1 MNFKQ
6 YFPVIQWASS
16 YQKGWLKPDFFAGLT
31 VGFML
36 VPQGI
41 AYAMIAGLPPIYG
54 LYTALIPLLVYA
66 VLGTSRQLSA
76 GPVAMDSLIVGAGV
90 STLATVGSE
99 HFVILA
105 ITLAFFVGFF
115 QILFGLFRLGFL
127 VNFLSRP
134 VISGFTSGSAIIIAF
149 NQIGNLLGIPGGR
162 GNQIH
167 LLLLELF
174 KEVGKVH
181 WITAL
186 IGIVS
191 TVLLFLSKKYLP
203 KFPTAL
209 AIVIFGIILVYALKL
224 HNMGVV
230 VIGEI
235 PQGLPHFQLPAVN
248 RENFD
253 ALSSMALTLALIGF
267 MEAISVAKTMESKHN
282 DHRISANQELVALGF
297 GNLIGSFFQTYP
309 SSAGLSRTAVNDQAG
324 GKTQLS
330 GVISALVV
338 GLTLLF
344 LTPIFFYLP
353 KAVLAAIIIFAAYG
367 LLDFKVPRKL
377 LTFNRLD
384 LIILNVTLLIT
395 IILGIKEGILTG
407 IIISI
412 AMLIF
417 KATKPHIAVLGKVP
431 NTNFYRNIE
440 RFDDLIIEKE
450 ILIVRLDAQLYFV
463 NTSYFKDKVYEFA
476 RLKGDDLKLVIL
488 VFDSINNLDS
498 SAIYVLDEIHNYFS
512 EKGIKIVLTG
522 IKGPVRDAL
531 AKSGL
536 IKKIKYDHCFMNI
549 QEAVDSFSQDKLE
562 KPGTYS
568 YQQFI
573 KQINR

>member
-6 YFPVIQWASS
+6 YLPVFQWASS
-16 YQKGWLKPDFFAGLT
+16 YQKGWLKPDIFAGLT
-31 VGFML
+31 VGVMI

-54 LYTALIPLLVYA
+54 LYTALVPLLVYA
-66 VLGTSRQLSA
+66 VLGTSRQLSV
-76 GPVAMDSLIVGAGV
+76 GPVAMDSLIVASGI

-99 HFVILA
+99 HFVVLA
-105 ITLAFFVGFF
+105 ITLAFFVGLF

-149 NQIGNLLGIPGGR
+149 NQLGNLFGIPLGQ

-167 LLLLELF
+167 LLLLDFF
-174 KEVGKVH
+174 KEIQKIH

-186 IGIVS
+186 IGISSV
-191 TVLLFLSKKYLP
+191 TLLFLSKRYLS
-203 KFPTAL
+203 KFPASFV
-209 AIVIFGIILVYALKL
+209 IVVLGIIFVYAFHLNEL
-224 HNMGVV
+224 GVA

-235 PQGLPHFQLPAVN
+235 PKGLPHFQLPSIN
-248 RENFD
+248 QENFQ
-253 ALSSMALTLALIGF
+253 ALSSLALTLALIGF

-282 DHRISANQELVALGF
+282 DHKVNANQELVALGF
-297 GNLIGSFFQTYP
+297 GNMVGSFFQAYP
-309 SSAGLSRTAVNDQAG
+309 STAGLSRTAVNDQAG

-330 GVISALVV
+330 GLITALVV

-344 LTPIFFYLP
+344 LTPVFFFLP
-353 KAVLAAIIIFAAYG
+353 KAVLAAIIIFAAFG

-395 IILGIKEGILTG
+395 IIFGIKEGILTG
-407 IIISI
+407 IIISL

-417 KATKPHIAVLGKVP
+417 KSTKPHIAVLGKVP

-440 RFDDLIIEKE
+440 RFGDLVIDKE
-450 ILIVRLDAQLYFV
+450 ILIIRLDAQLYFV
-463 NTSYFKDKVYEFA
+463 NTSYFKDKVHEFA
-476 RLKGDDLKLVIL
+476 R
-488 VFDSINNLDS
+488 
-498 SAIYVLDEIHNYFS
+498 
-512 EKGIKIVLTG
+512 EKGMI
-522 IKGPVRDAL
+522 
-531 AKSGL
+531 
-536 IKKIKYDHCFMNI
+536 
-549 QEAVDSFSQDKLE
+549 
-562 KPGTYS
+562 
-568 YQQFI
+568 
-573 KQINR
+573 

>member
-6 YFPVIQWASS
+6 YLPVFQWASS
-16 YQKGWLKPDFFAGLT
+16 YQKGWLKPDIFAGLT
-31 VGFML
+31 VGVML

-66 VLGTSRQLSA
+66 VLGTSRQLSV
-76 GPVAMDSLIVGAGV
+76 GPVAMDSLIVASGI
-90 STLATVGSE
+90 STLAAVGSE

-105 ITLAFFVGFF
+105 ITLAFFVGLF

-149 NQIGNLLGIPGGR
+149 NQLGNLLGIPVGQ

-167 LLLLELF
+167 ILLLDFF
-174 KEVGKVH
+174 KEIQKIH

-186 IGIVS
+186 IGISSVA
-191 TVLLFLSKKYLP
+191 LLFISKRYLSK
-203 KFPTAL
+203 FPSSFV
-209 AIVIFGIILVYALKL
+209 IVVVGIIFVYAFHLNEL
-224 HNMGVV
+224 GVA

-235 PQGLPHFQLPAVN
+235 PKGLPHFQLPSIN
-248 RENFD
+248 QENFQ
-253 ALSSMALTLALIGF
+253 ALSSLALTLALIGF

-282 DHRISANQELVALGF
+282 DHKVNANQELVALGF
-297 GNLIGSFFQTYP
+297 GNLVGSFFQAYP
-309 SSAGLSRTAVNDQAG
+309 STAGLSRTAVNDQAG

-330 GVISALVV
+330 ALVSALVV

-344 LTPIFFYLP
+344 LTPVFFFLP
-353 KAVLAAIIIFAAYG
+353 KAVLAAIIIFAAFG

-395 IILGIKEGILTG
+395 IIFGIKEGILTG
-407 IIISI
+407 IIISL

-417 KATKPHIAVLGKVP
+417 KSTKPHIAVLGKVP

-440 RFDDLIIEKE
+440 RFGDLVIDKE
-450 ILIVRLDAQLYFV
+450 ILIIRLDAQLYFV

-476 RLKGDDLKLVIL
+476 REKGDDLKLVIL

-512 EKGIKIVLTG
+512 EKGINIVLTG

-549 QEAVDSFSQDKLE
+549 QEAVDSFSQDKLQ
-562 KPGTYS
+562 KQGAYS

>member
-6 YFPVIQWASS
+6 YLPVFQWASS
-16 YQKGWLKPDFFAGLT
+16 YQKGWLKPDIFAGLT
-31 VGFML
+31 VGVMI

-66 VLGTSRQLSA
+66 VLGTSRQLSV
-76 GPVAMDSLIVGAGV
+76 GPVAMDSLIVASGI
-90 STLATVGSE
+90 STLAAVGSE

-105 ITLAFFVGFF
+105 ITLAFFVGLF

-149 NQIGNLLGIPGGR
+149 NQTGNLLGIPLGQ

-167 LLLLELF
+167 LLLLDFF
-174 KEVGKVH
+174 KEIQKVH

-186 IGIVS
+186 IGISSVA
-191 TVLLFLSKKYLP
+191 LLFISKRYLP
-203 KFPTAL
+203 KFPASFVVVVL
-209 AIVIFGIILVYALKL
+209 GIIFVYAFRLNEL
-224 HNMGVV
+224 GVA
-230 VIGEI
+230 VIGDI
-235 PQGLPHFQLPAVN
+235 PKGLPHFQLPTITQ
-248 RENFD
+248 ESFQ
-253 ALSSMALTLALIGF
+253 ALSSLALTLALIGF

-282 DHRISANQELVALGF
+282 DHKVNANQELVALGF
-297 GNLIGSFFQTYP
+297 GNMVGSFFQAYP
-309 SSAGLSRTAVNDQAG
+309 STAGLSRTAVSDQAG
-324 GKTQLS
+324 GKTQLT

-344 LTPIFFYLP
+344 LTPVFFFLP
-353 KAVLAAIIIFAAYG
+353 KAVLAAIIIFAAFG
-367 LLDFKVPRKL
+367 LLDFQVPHKL

-395 IILGIKEGILTG
+395 IIFGIKEGILTG
-407 IIISI
+407 IIISL

-417 KATKPHIAVLGKVP
+417 KSTKPHIAVLGKVP

-440 RFDDLIIEKE
+440 RFGDLILDKE

-463 NTSYFKDKVYEFA
+463 NTSYFKDKVHEFA
-476 RLKGDDLKLVIL
+476 AEKGDDLKLIIL
-488 VFDSINNLDS
+488 VFDSVNNLDS
-498 SAIYVLDEIHNYFS
+498 SAIYALDEIHNFFS
-512 EKGIKIVLTG
+512 ARGISIALTG

-549 QEAVDSFSQDKLE
+549 QDAVDSFSQNKLQ
-562 KPGTYS
+562 KPSNYS

>member
-1 MNFKQ
+1 
-6 YFPVIQWASS
+6 
-16 YQKGWLKPDFFAGLT
+16 
-31 VGFML
+31 
-36 VPQGI
+36 
-41 AYAMIAGLPPIYG
+41 
-54 LYTALIPLLVYA
+54 
-66 VLGTSRQLSA
+66 
-76 GPVAMDSLIVGAGV
+76 
-90 STLATVGSE
+90 
-99 HFVILA
+99 
-105 ITLAFFVGFF
+105 
-115 QILFGLFRLGFL
+115 
-127 VNFLSRP
+127 
-134 VISGFTSGSAIIIAF
+134 
-149 NQIGNLLGIPGGR
+149 
-162 GNQIH
+162 
-167 LLLLELF
+167 
-174 KEVGKVH
+174 
-181 WITAL
+181 
-186 IGIVS
+186 
-191 TVLLFLSKKYLP
+191 
-203 KFPTAL
+203 
-209 AIVIFGIILVYALKL
+209 
-224 HNMGVV
+224 MGVV

-282 DHRISANQELVALGF
+282 DHRVSANQELVAMGF

-395 IILGIKEGILTG
+395 IIFGIKEGILTG

>member
-6 YFPVIQWASS
+6 YLPVFQWASS
-16 YQKGWLKPDFFAGLT
+16 YQKGWLKPDIFAGLT
-31 VGFML
+31 VGVML

-66 VLGTSRQLSA
+66 VLGTSRQLSV
-76 GPVAMDSLIVGAGV
+76 GPVAMDSLIVASGI
-90 STLATVGSE
+90 STLAAVGSE

-105 ITLAFFVGFF
+105 ITLAFFVGLF

-149 NQIGNLLGIPGGR
+149 NQLGNLLGIPVGQ

-167 LLLLELF
+167 ILLLDFF
-174 KEVGKVH
+174 KEIQKIH

-186 IGIVS
+186 IGISSVA
-191 TVLLFLSKKYLP
+191 LLFISKRYLSK
-203 KFPTAL
+203 FPSSFV
-209 AIVIFGIILVYALKL
+209 IVVVGIIFVYAFHLNEL
-224 HNMGVV
+224 GVA

-235 PQGLPHFQLPAVN
+235 PKGLPHFQLPSIN
-248 RENFD
+248 QENFQ
-253 ALSSMALTLALIGF
+253 ALSSLALTLALIGF

-282 DHRISANQELVALGF
+282 DHKVNANQELVALGF
-297 GNLIGSFFQTYP
+297 GNLVGSFFQAYP
-309 SSAGLSRTAVNDQAG
+309 STAGLSRTAVNDQAG

-330 GVISALVV
+330 ALVSALVV

-344 LTPIFFYLP
+344 LTPVFFFLP
-353 KAVLAAIIIFAAYG
+353 KAVLAAIIIFAAFG

-395 IILGIKEGILTG
+395 IIFGIKEGILTG
-407 IIISI
+407 IIISL

-417 KATKPHIAVLGKVP
+417 KSTKPHIAVLGKVP

-440 RFDDLIIEKE
+440 RFGDLVIDKE
-450 ILIVRLDAQLYFV
+450 ILIIRLDAQLYFV

-476 RLKGDDLKLVIL
+476 REKGDDLKLVIL

-512 EKGIKIVLTG
+512 EKGINIVLTG

-549 QEAVDSFSQDKLE
+549 QEAVDSFSQDKLQ
-562 KPGTYS
+562 KPGAYS

>member
-6 YFPVIQWASS
+6 YFPVFQWASS
-16 YQKGWLKPDFFAGLT
+16 YKKGWLKPDILAGIT
-31 VGFML
+31 VGVMI

-174 KEVGKVH
+174 NEVGKVH

-203 KFPTAL
+203 KFPIAL

-224 HNMGVV
+224 HEHGC
-230 VIGEI
+230 
-235 PQGLPHFQLPAVN
+235 
-248 RENFD
+248 
-253 ALSSMALTLALIGF
+253 
-267 MEAISVAKTMESKHN
+267 
-282 DHRISANQELVALGF
+282 
-297 GNLIGSFFQTYP
+297 
-309 SSAGLSRTAVNDQAG
+309 G
-324 GKTQLS
+324 G
-330 GVISALVV
+330 
-338 GLTLLF
+338 
-344 LTPIFFYLP
+344 
-353 KAVLAAIIIFAAYG
+353 
-367 LLDFKVPRKL
+367 DR
-377 LTFNRLD
+377 
-384 LIILNVTLLIT
+384 
-395 IILGIKEGILTG
+395 
-407 IIISI
+407 
-412 AMLIF
+412 
-417 KATKPHIAVLGKVP
+417 
-431 NTNFYRNIE
+431 
-440 RFDDLIIEKE
+440 
-450 ILIVRLDAQLYFV
+450 
-463 NTSYFKDKVYEFA
+463 
-476 RLKGDDLKLVIL
+476 
-488 VFDSINNLDS
+488 
-498 SAIYVLDEIHNYFS
+498 
-512 EKGIKIVLTG
+512 
-522 IKGPVRDAL
+522 
-531 AKSGL
+531 
-536 IKKIKYDHCFMNI
+536 
-549 QEAVDSFSQDKLE
+549 
-562 KPGTYS
+562 
-568 YQQFI
+568 
-573 KQINR
+573 

>member
-6 YFPVIQWASS
+6 YLPVFQWASS
-16 YQKGWLKPDFFAGLT
+16 YQKGWLKPDIFAGLT
-31 VGFML
+31 VGVML

-66 VLGTSRQLSA
+66 VLGTSRQLSV
-76 GPVAMDSLIVGAGV
+76 GPVAMDSLIVASGI
-90 STLATVGSE
+90 STLAAVGSE

-105 ITLAFFVGFF
+105 ITLAFFVGLF

-149 NQIGNLLGIPGGR
+149 NQLGNLLGVPVGQ

-167 LLLLELF
+167 ILLLDFF
-174 KEVGKVH
+174 KEIQKIH

-186 IGIVS
+186 IGISSVA
-191 TVLLFLSKKYLP
+191 LLFISKRYLSK
-203 KFPTAL
+203 FPSSFV
-209 AIVIFGIILVYALKL
+209 IVVVGIIFVYAFHLNEL
-224 HNMGVV
+224 GVA

-235 PQGLPHFQLPAVN
+235 PKGLPHFQLPSIN
-248 RENFD
+248 QENFQ
-253 ALSSMALTLALIGF
+253 ALSSLALTLALIGF

-282 DHRISANQELVALGF
+282 DHKVNANQELVALGF
-297 GNLIGSFFQTYP
+297 GNLVGSFFQAYP
-309 SSAGLSRTAVNDQAG
+309 STAGLSRTAVNDQAG

-330 GVISALVV
+330 ALVSALVV

-344 LTPIFFYLP
+344 LTPVFFFLP
-353 KAVLAAIIIFAAYG
+353 KAVLAAIIIFAAFG

-395 IILGIKEGILTG
+395 IIFGIKEGILTG
-407 IIISI
+407 IIISL

-417 KATKPHIAVLGKVP
+417 KSTKPHIAVLGKVP

-440 RFDDLIIEKE
+440 RFGDLVIDKE
-450 ILIVRLDAQLYFV
+450 ILIIRLDAQLYFV

-476 RLKGDDLKLVIL
+476 REKGDDLKLVIL

-512 EKGIKIVLTG
+512 EKGINIVLTG

-549 QEAVDSFSQDKLE
+549 QEAVDSFSQDKLQ
-562 KPGTYS
+562 KQGAYS

>member
-6 YFPVIQWASS
+6 YLPVFQWASS
-16 YQKGWLKPDFFAGLT
+16 YQKGWLKPDIFAGLT
-31 VGFML
+31 VGVMI

-66 VLGTSRQLSA
+66 VLGTSRQLSV
-76 GPVAMDSLIVGAGV
+76 GPVAMDSLIVASGI

-105 ITLAFFVGFF
+105 ITLAFFVGLF

-149 NQIGNLLGIPGGR
+149 NQVGNLFGIPLGQD
-162 GNQIH
+162 NHIH
-167 LLLLELF
+167 FLLLDFF
-174 KEVGKVH
+174 KEIQKIN

-186 IGIVS
+186 IGISSVA
-191 TVLLFLSKKYLP
+191 LLFISKRYLP
-203 KFPTAL
+203 KFPASFV
-209 AIVIFGIILVYALKL
+209 IVVLGIIFVYAFHLSEL
-224 HNMGVV
+224 GVA

-235 PQGLPHFQLPAVN
+235 PEGLPHFQLPSIN
-248 RENFD
+248 QENFQ
-253 ALSSMALTLALIGF
+253 ALSSLALTLALIGF
-267 MEAISVAKTMESKHN
+267 MEAISAAKTMESKHN
-282 DHRISANQELVALGF
+282 DHKVNANQELVALGF
-297 GNLIGSFFQTYP
+297 GNMMGSFFQAYP
-309 SSAGLSRTAVNDQAG
+309 STAGLSRTAVNDQAG

-344 LTPIFFYLP
+344 LTPVFFFLP
-353 KAVLAAIIIFAAYG
+353 KAVLAAIIIFAAFG

-395 IILGIKEGILTG
+395 IVFGIKEGILTG
-407 IIISI
+407 IIISL

-417 KATKPHIAVLGKVP
+417 KSTKPHIAVLGKVP

-440 RFDDLIIEKE
+440 RFGDLVIDKE
-450 ILIVRLDAQLYFV
+450 ILIIRLDAQLYFV
-463 NTSYFKDKVYEFA
+463 NTSYFKDKVHEFA
-476 RLKGDDLKLVIL
+476 REKGDDLKLIIL
-488 VFDSINNLDS
+488 VFDSVNNLDS
-498 SAIYVLDEIHNYFS
+498 SAIYVLDEIHNFFI
-512 EKGIKIVLTG
+512 ERGISIALTG

-536 IKKIKYDHCFMNI
+536 VKKIKYDHCFMNI
-549 QEAVDSFSQDKLE
+549 QDAVDSFSQNKLQ
-562 KPGTYS
+562 KPSTYS

>member
-6 YFPVIQWASS
+6 YLPVFQWASS
-16 YQKGWLKPDFFAGLT
+16 YQKGWLKPDIFAGLT
-31 VGFML
+31 VGVML

-76 GPVAMDSLIVGAGV
+76 GPVAMDSLIVASGI

-105 ITLAFFVGFF
+105 ITLAFFVGLF

-149 NQIGNLLGIPGGR
+149 NQLGNLLGIPVGQ

-167 LLLLELF
+167 FLLLDFF
-174 KEVGKVH
+174 KEIQKIN

-186 IGIVS
+186 IGISSVA
-191 TVLLFLSKKYLP
+191 LLFISKRYLP
-203 KFPTAL
+203 KFPSSFV
-209 AIVIFGIILVYALKL
+209 IVVLGIILVYAFHL
-224 HNMGVV
+224 NDVGVA

-235 PQGLPHFQLPAVN
+235 PKGLPHFQWPSIN
-248 RENFD
+248 QENFQ
-253 ALSSMALTLALIGF
+253 ALSSLALTLALIGF

-282 DHRISANQELVALGF
+282 DHRVSANQELVALGF
-297 GNLIGSFFQTYP
+297 GNLIGSFFQAYP

-330 GVISALVV
+330 AVISALVV

-344 LTPIFFYLP
+344 LTPVFFFLP
-353 KAVLAAIIIFAAYG
+353 KAVLAAIIIFAAFG

-395 IILGIKEGILTG
+395 IIFGIKEGILTG
-407 IIISI
+407 IIISL

-417 KATKPHIAVLGKVP
+417 KSTKPHIAVLGKVP

-440 RFDDLIIEKE
+440 RFGDLVIDKE
-450 ILIVRLDAQLYFV
+450 ILIIRLDAQLYFV

-476 RLKGDDLKLVIL
+476 REKGDDLKLVIL

-512 EKGIKIVLTG
+512 EKGINIVLTG

-549 QEAVDSFSQDKLE
+549 QEAVDSFSQDKLQ
-562 KPGTYS
+562 KPGAYS